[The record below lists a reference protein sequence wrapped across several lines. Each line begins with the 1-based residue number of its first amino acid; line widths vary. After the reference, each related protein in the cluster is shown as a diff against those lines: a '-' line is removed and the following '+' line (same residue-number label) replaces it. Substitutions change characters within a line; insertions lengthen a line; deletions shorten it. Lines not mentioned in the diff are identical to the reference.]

1 VQWVVAAYTL
11 TLAAFVLSRR
21 IQRQHRRGVEL
32 RRAAERARLA
42 NEVSGRRRKL
52 RDPAPV
58 TSRGVR
64 SRRVPPRDLT
74 ALEVEQASGGAR

>member
-1 VQWVVAAYTL
+1 MNTRLYHMIT
-11 TLAAFVLSRR
+11 R
-21 IQRQHRRGVEL
+21 QRDLEL

-42 NEVSGRRRKL
+42 SEVSGRRRKL

-58 TSRGVR
+58 TIRGLR
-64 SRRVPPRDLT
+64 CRRVPPRDLT